1 MLYIDPLA
9 IVLGLVLLVVFVLA
23 GSRFFPKHERID
35 MFRYHGSD
43 DRSAGIREDDD
54 AVFRWDR
61 GERED
66 PPDR

>member
-1 MLYIDPLA
+1 
-9 IVLGLVLLVVFVLA
+9 
-23 GSRFFPKHERID
+23 